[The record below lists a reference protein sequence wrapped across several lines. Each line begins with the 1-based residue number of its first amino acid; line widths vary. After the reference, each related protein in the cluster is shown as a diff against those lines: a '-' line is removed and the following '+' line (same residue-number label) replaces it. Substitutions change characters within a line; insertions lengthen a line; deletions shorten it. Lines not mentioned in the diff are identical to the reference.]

1 MGKPNFFCGIEG
13 LQWLLQNEPKS
24 TMDDI
29 DLTVDLIEAPYLF
42 IYTSDADAWNLKV
55 MGRGEIYD
63 HEKGSGIERGN
74 IRMDKKT
81 GQGTGQTSDPLLRDN
96 MGAFFEAC
104 RRLSRYIRDENL
116 QPLYAGLDPEQAGVM
131 LEVSGGKLTARK
143 VAGKE
148 RPEIMCTT
156 LFGGPTMCRPYMED
170 FWDRS
175 ETDMM
180 SLEEKIEKAEG
191 GDKFAMAKLAQAY
204 LDGDDEVEQDP
215 AKAAYWFRKEAE
227 LEDSEGAFNLGLLYA
242 KGFGVERDFEKAAEW
257 MEKAVAWGDPD
268 GKGPAALYRSM
279 AENQQKAEAGDAAAM
294 AALAEGYMGLGG
306 SLDQAG
312 SGEDY
317 KLCLQWAQKAVDAGC
332 AAGYWPLALAY
343 EHGRGV
349 EQDDAKAVEF
359 YRKGAEGGN
368 APCQHS
374 YGCRLMQGQGV
385 GKDKRQAFELF
396 TQCAE
401 QGYGLAMRDLG
412 RCYQFAEGC
421 MGNMKTA
428 VEWYEKAL
436 QVIDDPDLARKAA
449 FFRQIGEN
457 NPDWDLDYPPADD
470 DFEVYD
476 PEEAQRQRAEEW
488 QQKYAQY
495 AEKDPHI
502 VINGSK
508 FVFTGILVDDWES
521 VLEKLT
527 AMGGVERG
535 AVSGKTDYLVV
546 DPRGFG
552 ESKVKA
558 ALEQRTKGK
567 PVKIVL
573 VDDFLKALGWNA

>member
-1 MGKPNFFCGIEG
+1 MAKPNFFCGIEA
-13 LQWLLQNEPKS
+13 LQALLGMELDGFEPEVEL
-24 TMDDI
+24 TM
-29 DLTVDLIEAPYLF
+29 DLIEAPYLF
-42 IYTSDADAWNLKV
+42 VYTAAADAWTMKV
-55 MGRGEIYD
+55 YGRGEIYD
-63 HEKGSGIERGN
+63 HEKGSGIEEGN
-74 IRMDKKT
+74 LRVDRKT
-81 GQGTGQTSDPLLRDN
+81 GQGSGQCSDKVLSDN
-96 MGAFFEAC
+96 MGAFFHGC
-104 RRLSRYIRDENL
+104 QQLSRYIQKEKL
-116 QPLYAGLDPEQAGVM
+116 QPLYQGLDPEQAGIL
-131 LEVSGGKLTARK
+131 LEVVGGALKARK

-148 RPEIMCTT
+148 RPEMMCTT
-156 LFGGPTMCRPYMED
+156 LFGGSTMCRPYMED

-204 LDGDDEVEQDP
+204 LDGNDEVAQDP
-215 AKAAYWFRKEAE
+215 AKAAYWFSKEAE

-268 GKGPAALYRSM
+268 GKSPAALYRDM

-294 AALAEGYMGLGG
+294 AALAEGYMALGG

-312 SGEDY
+312 SGDDY
-317 KLCLQWAQKAVDAGC
+317 KLCLQWAQKAVDAGR

-349 EQDDAKAVEF
+349 LKDDAKAVEF
-359 YRKGAEGGN
+359 YRKGAEGGH

-374 YGCRLMQGQGV
+374 YGCRLMTGEGV

-396 TQCAE
+396 TKSAE

-457 NPDWDLDYPPADD
+457 NPDWNQDYPPADD
-470 DFEVYD
+470 DFEEYD

-495 AEKDPHI
+495 AEKDPRI

-558 ALEQRTKGK
+558 AVEQRAKGK

-573 VDDFLKALGWNA
+573 VDDFLKALGWGA

>member
-1 MGKPNFFCGIEG
+1 MSKLNFFADLDVLNC
-13 LQWLLQNEPKS
+13 LLGMQYDVKASPAMDLAVDFLDLPLWFSLKS
-24 TMDDI
+24 DGKTRT
-29 DLTVDLIEAPYLF
+29 LTVYKQMELYSKDENMAMFMASVVLDDTTGQVQVKAPQELNDNMAAFYIACRNLSLF
-42 IYTSDADAWNLKV
+42 AK
-55 MGRGEIYD
+55 
-63 HEKGSGIERGN
+63 EKGLEKLWGS
-74 IRMDKKT
+74 
-81 GQGTGQTSDPLLRDN
+81 S
-96 MGAFFEAC
+96 
-104 RRLSRYIRDENL
+104 
-116 QPLYAGLDPEQAGVM
+116 DPEQSGILLTA
-131 LEVSGGKLTARK
+131 SGGKLSWK
-143 VAGKE
+143 LVSGGD
-148 RPEIMCTT
+148 RPELTVERM
-156 LFGGPTMCRPYMED
+156 FGGTMKMRPYMDD

-175 ETDMM
+175 ETEMM
-180 SLEEKIEKAEG
+180 SLDERIEKAEG
-191 GDKFAMAKLAQAY
+191 GDKYAIAKLAQAY
-204 LDGDDEVEQDP
+204 LNGDDEVEQD
-215 AKAAYWFRKEAE
+215 AGKAAYWYRKEAE
-227 LEDSEGAFNLGLLYA
+227 LQDSEGAFNLGLLYA
-242 KGFGVERDFEKAAEW
+242 KGFGVERDFAQAADW

-268 GKGPAALYRSM
+268 GIGLAKQYRAM
-279 AENQQKAEAGDAAAM
+279 AENLKKAEAGDANAM
-294 AALAEGYMGLGG
+294 YELSGGFMSLGG

-312 SGEDY
+312 AGSDY
-317 KLCLQWAQKAVDAGC
+317 AESLKWAQKAVDAGC

-349 EQDDAKAVEF
+349 QQDDAKAVEF

-374 YGCRLMQGQGV
+374 YGCRLMTGEGV
-385 GKDKRQAFELF
+385 SKDKKQAFELF
-396 TQCAE
+396 KQSAE

-436 QVIDDPDLARKAA
+436 QVINDPELARKAA
-449 FFRQIGEN
+449 LFRQIGEN
-457 NPDWDLDYPPADD
+457 RPDWDQDYPPAED
-470 DFEVYD
+470 DFEEYD

-488 QQKYAQY
+488 QQKYGQH
-495 AEKDPHI
+495 AEQNPHI

-508 FVFTGILVDDWES
+508 FVFTGILVDNWEA

-527 AMGGVERG
+527 ALGGVERG

-558 ALEQRTKGK
+558 ALEQRAKGK

-573 VDDFLKALGWNA
+573 VEDFLKALGWNA

>member
-1 MGKPNFFCGIEG
+1 MKPNFFCGIEE

-74 IRMDKKT
+74 LRVDRKT
-81 GQGTGQTSDPLLRDN
+81 GEGAGQTSDPLLRDN

-104 RRLSRYIRDENL
+104 RRLARYIRDENL

-143 VAGKE
+143 VAGKD
-148 RPEIMCTT
+148 RPEMMCTT

-242 KGFGVERDFEKAAEW
+242 KGFGVERDFEKAAQW

-279 AENQQKAEAGDAAAM
+279 AENQKKAEAGDAAAM

-312 SGEDY
+312 SGKDY

-349 EQDDAKAVEF
+349 AQDDAKAEDL
-359 YRKGAEGGN
+359 YRKGAEGGH

-374 YGCRLMQGQGV
+374 YGCRLMAGEGV
-385 GKDKRQAFELF
+385 GKDKKQAFELF
-396 TQCAE
+396 KQSAE

-457 NPDWDLDYPPADD
+457 NPDWDQDYPPADD
-470 DFEVYD
+470 DFEEYD

-495 AEKDPHI
+495 AEKDPRI
-502 VINGSK
+502 VIHGSK
-508 FVFTGILVDDWES
+508 FVFTGILVDNWEA